1 MDMRFSCY
9 IVLGVIPNLA
19 MSEEMLFPLDVQILN
34 KQLEISAYLNDEQ
47 EDNWALEGNEL
58 LPTLIESLKPSR
70 LETLRGVFRDRKVT
84 QDDFKQLGWEADYD
98 TGTLV
103 VQIKIP
109 VADKKTIDIP
119 FGNSGVYTP
128 PAGMYQAPT
137 STFSGLLN
145 SYWSHSHNLID
156 TEYSASQVAL
166 RGLFAF
172 GLATFEDGHTYTYNH
187 FTKEDHWLRDRTR
200 LMANLPN
207 NAGFLQFGDYLN
219 ETDIE
224 SLPSSELFGL
234 SYSYQPGYLK
244 TYSAPNVVP
253 ISIQTPSLVTIRIN
267 GEDYRNLRLA
277 AGEYN
282 LNNLPLEQGVNEVEV
297 TYIDQS
303 GVEQKRYFNLIDH
316 PQLLLQG
323 DIETQWV
330 YGAEQVYEDDGDK
343 DIDTEKMAGQAVIS
357 YGLTDWWTLSP
368 SVAIHEERDN
378 YALKQSFAIGDYF
391 LSLDGSYNDYHD
403 YESYDLSNQL
413 YSEELFYGALT
424 STSLT
429 YGIYRTSNDTPLTQT
444 VSLSSGVET
453 PVENGYLSFSLQHQF
468 NNEETLSQTA
478 SINTSYR
485 FNNNL
490 STSLNL
496 RWQRYNDTIDRS
508 FYANVSIPFS
518 IFGQSVSASTSYNST
533 NDEYQ
538 SSLSASKYDP
548 SYYWRASAQFVDE
561 NYDGFDAYGKWYL
574 DKVNLN
580 ARYSSTNESNDS
592 TARTLTVGADTGV
605 AWSGNHVAWTSPLGS
620 SFNLVSIPKA
630 YKEKYALSYDEYK
643 RLQILPVEDGGSST
657 IVVPVPNEN
666 FKLIR
671 ISGDNLDFNE
681 ELKQK
686 EFVVKGGLYT
696 GSHCQLDIVKG
707 YFVSG
712 FLLNLNQEP
721 LADVVGEFQNQL
733 TNESYPFFTDE
744 EGNFELD
751 TLPEGHYFV
760 YFYDGVAQ
768 SFELNI
774 SKSQVVDDVFIDLG
788 MLKTSKLKD

>member
-70 LETLRGVFRDRKVT
+70 LETLRGVFSDRKVT

-98 TGTLV
+98 AGTLV
-103 VQIKIP
+103 VQIKVP

-128 PAGMYQAPT
+128 PTGMYQAPT

-172 GLATFEDGHTYTYNH
+172 GPITFEDGHTYTYNH
-187 FTKEDHWLRDRTR
+187 FTNEGYWLRDRTR
-200 LMANLPN
+200 LMTNLPN
-207 NAGFLQFGDYLN
+207 NAGYLQFGDYLN

-234 SYSYQPGYLK
+234 SYSYQPSYLK

-316 PQLLLQG
+316 PQLLLKG

-368 SVAIHEERDN
+368 SFAIHKERDN

-429 YGIYRTSNDTPLTQT
+429 YGVNRTNDDTPLTQT

-453 PVENGYLSFSLQHQF
+453 PIENGYLSFSLQYQF

-548 SYYWRASAQFVDE
+548 SYYWRTSAQFVDE

-657 IVVPVPNEN
+657 VVVPVPNEN

-712 FLLNLNQEP
+712 FLHNLNQEP

-733 TNESYPFFTDE
+733 TNENYPFFTDE

-768 SFELNI
+768 SFELDI

>member
-1 MDMRFSCY
+1 M
-9 IVLGVIPNLA
+9 LA
-19 MSEEMLFPLDVQILN
+19 LLPLFVTAEEMLFPLDVYILN
-34 KQLEISAYLNDEQ
+34 KQLEISAYLDDEQ
-47 EDNWALEGNEL
+47 EEYWALEGNEL

-70 LETLRGVFRDRKVT
+70 LETLRGVFSDRKVT
-84 QDDFKQLGWEADYD
+84 QDDFKQLGWEAHYD
-98 TGTLV
+98 AGTLL
-103 VQIKIP
+103 VQIKVP

-128 PAGMYQAPT
+128 PVGMYQAPT

-145 SYWSHSHNLID
+145 SYWSHSHNLIE

-172 GLATFEDGHTYTYNH
+172 GPVTFEDGHTYTYNH

-207 NAGFLQFGDYLN
+207 NAGYLQFGDYLN

-316 PQLLLQG
+316 PQLLLKG

-343 DIDTEKMAGQAVIS
+343 SIDTENMASQAVIS

-368 SVAIHEERDN
+368 SFAIHSEREN
-378 YALKQSFAIGDYF
+378 YSLKQSFAVGDYF
-391 LSLDGSYNDYHD
+391 LSLDGSYNDYQD
-403 YESYDLSNQL
+403 YESYNLSNQL

-424 STSLT
+424 STALT
-429 YGIYRTSNDTPLTQT
+429 YGVNRTNNDTPLVQT
-444 VSLSSGVET
+444 VSLSSGVDT
-453 PVENGYLSFSLQHQF
+453 PIENGYLSFALQHQF

-508 FYANVSIPFS
+508 FYANVSIPFN

-548 SYYWRASAQFVDE
+548 SYYWRTSAQFVDE

-574 DKVNLN
+574 DKVNIN

-592 TARTLTVGADTGV
+592 SARTLTLGADTGV
-605 AWSGNHVAWTSPLGS
+605 AWSGSQLAWTSPLGS
-620 SFNLVSIPKA
+620 SFNLVSIPNS
-630 YKEKYALSYDEYK
+630 YRDKYTLSYDEYK
-643 RLQILPVEDGGSST
+643 RLQILPIEDGGSST
-657 IVVPVPNEN
+657 VVVPVPNEN

-671 ISGDNLDFNE
+671 VIGDNLDFNE

-696 GSHCQLDIVKG
+696 GSHYELDIIKG

-712 FLLNLNQEP
+712 FLHDLNQQP
-721 LADVVGEFQNQL
+721 LADVVGEFQNPQ

-751 TLPEGHYFV
+751 TLPEGHYYV

-768 SFELNI
+768 GFELDI

-788 MLKTSKLKD
+788 MLQTNNLRD

>member
-9 IVLGVIPNLA
+9 IVLGVLPNLA

-34 KQLEISAYLNDEQ
+34 KQLEINAYLDDEQ
-47 EDNWALEGNEL
+47 EDSWALDGNEL

-70 LETLRGVFRDRKVT
+70 LETLRGVFSDRKVT

-98 TGTLV
+98 AGTLV
-103 VQIKIP
+103 VQIKVP

-119 FGNSGVYTP
+119 LGNSGVYTP

-172 GLATFEDGHTYTYNH
+172 GPVTFEDGHTYTYNH
-187 FTKEDHWLRDRTR
+187 FTNEDYWLRDRTR

-207 NAGFLQFGDYLN
+207 NAGYLQFGDYLN

-244 TYSAPNVVP
+244 TYSAPNIVP

-316 PQLLLQG
+316 PQLLLKG

-357 YGLTDWWTLSP
+357 YGFTDWWTLSP
-368 SVAIHEERDN
+368 SFAIHKEREN

-429 YGIYRTSNDTPLTQT
+429 YGINRTSDDTPLTQT

-453 PVENGYLSFSLQHQF
+453 PIENGYLSFSLQHQF

-496 RWQRYNDTIDRS
+496 RWQRYYDTIDRS
-508 FYANVSIPFS
+508 FYANVSIPFN

-548 SYYWRASAQFVDE
+548 SYYWRTSAQFVDE

-574 DKVNLN
+574 NKVNLN

-592 TARTLTVGADTGV
+592 TARTLTLGADTGV
-605 AWSGNHVAWTSPLGS
+605 AWSGNHLAWTSPLGS

-630 YKEKYALSYDEYK
+630 YKDKYALSYDEYK
-643 RLQILPVEDGGSST
+643 RLQLLPVEDGGSST
-657 IVVPVPNEN
+657 VVVAVPNEN
-666 FKLIR
+666 YKLIR
-671 ISGDNLDFNE
+671 VSGDNLDFNE

-696 GSHCQLDIVKG
+696 GSHYELDIIKG

-712 FLLNLNQEP
+712 FLHNLNQEP
-721 LADVVGEFQNQL
+721 LADVVGEFQNQE

-744 EGNFELD
+744 EGSFELD

-760 YFYDGVAQ
+760 YFYDEVAKG
-768 SFELNI
+768 FELDI
-774 SKSQVVDDVFIDLG
+774 SRSQVVDDVFIDLG
-788 MLKTSKLKD
+788 MLTTSKFED